1 MTPSAIAVALAAL
14 GLVGAAPASH
24 AGSAGVTVSLPR
36 GWHSVPQAPSAPLTG
51 VTDPVTRIVAASAPI
66 RVGGQGCDVAAYAFP
81 STAVAVVV
89 VEWVRLSKGVRWA
102 PRPRRFTATTLPVQ
116 SPPAIECF
124 AGAGGSVQFAD
135 HGRHFGAYLLLG
147 TRAPAALADRARGV
161 LDTLTVAAAPP
172 YIIVSGPRLAKPVLL
187 SNWEENLTLL
197 TAADASP
204 RAKAADLRTLSA
216 RPRLDLAL
224 FWGWSLDSPPPTKAS
239 DASAHGSFYP
249 TYRGH
254 PALIRFTTNGVD
266 TTRVVSAK
274 VLRIFAKHGV
284 PTRM

>member
-1 MTPSAIAVALAAL
+1 MTLSAIPVALAAL

-24 AGSAGVTVSLPR
+24 AGSAGVAVSLPQ
-36 GWHSVPQAPSAPLTG
+36 GWSSIPQMVPPKGMQVG
-51 VTDPVTRIVAASAPI
+51 DPVTRIVVASAPI
-66 RVGGQGCDVAAYAFP
+66 GFSDKGCNVATYAFP
-81 STAVAVVV
+81 STAVALVV
-89 VEWVRLSKGVRWA
+89 VEWVRLFKSTRWA

-116 SPPAIECF
+116 APPAIECF

-147 TRAPAALADRARGV
+147 RHASPALADRARGV

-172 YIIVSGPRLAKPVLL
+172 YIMVTGPRLAKPVLL
-187 SNWEENLTLL
+187 SNWEENLALL
-197 TAADASP
+197 LAADASP
-204 RAKAADLRTLSA
+204 RAKTSDLRGLST

-254 PALIRFTTNGVD
+254 RAVIRMKTNGEDYAHVA
-266 TTRVVSAK
+266 SAK

>member
-24 AGSAGVTVSLPR
+24 AGSGGVTVSLPQ
-36 GWHSVPQAPSAPLTG
+36 GWHSVPLTAPADAHAN
-51 VTDPVTRIVAASAPI
+51 DPVTRIVVASAPI
-66 RVGGQGCDVAAYAFP
+66 RVGGHGCNVAVYAFP

-89 VEWVRLSKGVRWA
+89 VEWTRLSKSVRFA
-102 PRPRRFTATTLPVQ
+102 PRPARFTATTLPVQ
-116 SPPAIECF
+116 APPAIECF
-124 AGAGGSVQFAD
+124 TGAGGSVEFTD
-135 HGRHFGAYLLLG
+135 HGRRFGAYLLLG
-147 TRAPAALADRARGV
+147 TRASPALAGRARGV

-172 YIIVSGPRLAKPVLL
+172 YIIVTGPKLAKPILL

-197 TAADASP
+197 TAAEASP
-204 RAKAADLRTLSA
+204 RAKAKDLRTLDA

-224 FWGWSLDSPPPTKAS
+224 FWGWPLDSPPPTKAS

-254 PALIRFTTNGVD
+254 PALIRTTTNGVT
-266 TTRVVSAK
+266 TTRVASPK
-274 VLRIFAKHGV
+274 VLQIFAKHGI

>member
-14 GLVGAAPASH
+14 GLVGAAPAQH
-24 AGSAGVTVSLPR
+24 AGSAGVTVSLPQ
-36 GWHSVPQAPSAPLTG
+36 GWHSIALGTAPTTG
-51 VTDPVTRIVAASAPI
+51 ATDPVTRIAVASAPI
-66 RVGGQGCDVAAYAFP
+66 RVGGKGCNVAVYSFP
-81 STAVAVVV
+81 STAVALVV
-89 VEWVRLSKGVRWA
+89 VEWAKLSRGATWA
-102 PRPRRFTATTLPVQ
+102 PRPKRFTASTLPVQ

-147 TRAPAALADRARGV
+147 TRASPGLADRARGV
-161 LDTLTVAAAPP
+161 LDTLAVAAAPP
-172 YIIVSGPRLAKPVLL
+172 YIIVSGPKLAKPVLL
-187 SNWEENLTLL
+187 SNWAENLSLL
-197 TAADASP
+197 DAAQASP
-204 RAKAADLRTLSA
+204 RAKASDLRTLST
-216 RPRLDLAL
+216 RPHLDLAL

-254 PALIRFTTNGVD
+254 PALMRITTNGVD
-266 TTRVVSAK
+266 TTRVASAK
-274 VLRIFAKHGV
+274 VLRIFVKHGI

>member
-24 AGSAGVTVSLPR
+24 AGSAGVTVSLPQ
-36 GWHSVPQAPSAPLTG
+36 GWHSVAQSAAAG
-51 VTDPVTRIVAASAPI
+51 VHRSDPVTRIVAASAPI
-66 RVGGQGCDVAAYAFP
+66 RVGGRGCDVTAYVFP
-81 STAVAVVV
+81 STAVAIVV
-89 VEWVRLSKGVRWA
+89 VEWTTRLSRSARWA
-102 PRPRRFTATTLPVQ
+102 PRPSRFTAATLPVQ
-116 SPPAIECF
+116 APPAIECF
-124 AGAGGSVQFAD
+124 AGAGGSVEFAD

-147 TRAPAALADRARGV
+147 TRAPRALADRARGV

-172 YIIVSGPRLAKPVLL
+172 YIMVTGPKLAKPVLL

-197 TAADASP
+197 TAAEASP
-204 RAKAADLRTLSA
+204 RAKASDLRSLST

-224 FWGWSLDSPPPTKAS
+224 FWGWPLASPPPTKAS

-249 TYRGH
+249 TYRGR
-254 PALIRFTTNGVD
+254 PALIRMTTNGVS
-266 TTRVVSAK
+266 TTRAASPK
-274 VLRIFAKHGV
+274 VLAIFAKHGV